1 MKRVRWYHHVLC
13 ALFGHRWRMFKGLHM
28 GKPWQPIVVEANTCR
43 RCLTPITETDEG
55 ILDG

>member
-1 MKRVRWYHHVLC
+1 MKQVRWYHHVLC
-13 ALFGHRWRMFKGLHM
+13 ALFGHHWRLFKGDGSRFSM
-28 GKPWQPIVVEANTCR
+28 SPIINDLNTCR